1 MENCEDTMNAV
12 LIQSQHSVR
21 FLIILTAVHAALSLS
36 HTCELHLQ
44 ILCKPV
50 KEVLHT
56 ELPLVTLVVD
66 TA

>member
-1 MENCEDTMNAV
+1 MNAV
-12 LIQSQHSVR
+12 LIQLQHSVR